1 MASHKKKNVK
11 LLAYIT
17 VPVIFTIIGYTLLGI
32 ALKPVWDVVSAGV
45 SMFAAQEAPTFE
57 TDLKSIYDPNAKPEP
72 VEEPIEPLDEIVHIP
87 ISEIELPDVGTQYG
101 QIRCDRIGLDAP
113 AYWGDTNK
121 ILRYGAGQYTASLWP
136 GFGQLLFLSAHNT
149 TFFKCFQDI
158 EVGDVINFST
168 NYGEFEYT
176 VNKVEVLNENV
187 LGDYILEHL
196 RDEKEELVMCT
207 CYPFY
212 AISGRK
218 TDRLTVFCEKTAG
231 PVIDWR
237 EE

>member
-1 MASHKKKNVK
+1 MATHKKKNVK

-17 VPVIFTIIGYTLLGI
+17 VPVIFTIIGYALLGI

-57 TDLKSIYDPNAKPEP
+57 TELKSIYDPNAKPEP
-72 VEEPIEPLDEIVHIP
+72 VEEPVEPIDETVHIP
-87 ISEIELPDVGTQYG
+87 ISEIELPSVGTQYG
-101 QIRCDRIGLDAP
+101 QITCDRIGLDTP
-113 AYWGDTNK
+113 AYWGDTNT
-121 ILRYGAGQYTASLWP
+121 ILRYGAGQYTGSLLP
-136 GFGQLLFLSAHNT
+136 GFGQMLLFCAHNT
-149 TFFKCFQDI
+149 TFFNCFQDI
-158 EVGDVINFST
+158 EVGDVVNFST

-176 VNKVEVLNENV
+176 VSKVEVYNEDV
-187 LGDYILEHL
+187 LGDYVSDHM
-196 RDEKEELVMCT
+196 RDEEEVLVMYT

-231 PVIDWR
+231 PVVDWW